1 MTKGTPLTEEEIMEA
16 EQAMNMPEDL
26 ETTVDNVETL

>member
-1 MTKGTPLTEEEIMEA
+1 MTKGIPLTDEEIMEA

-26 ETTVDNVETL
+26 ETTIDNADTL

>member
-1 MTKGTPLTEEEIMEA
+1 MTKGTPLTEEEIIEA
-16 EQAMNMPEDL
+16 EQAINSIETL